1 MGRHTF
7 VLFIHKKKLAMKNL
21 IQNLNRAMF
30 VAILVNLQV
39 EAQVVTVYSGANRG
53 GTSRNFTT
61 AGDYTLTDWD
71 VKSIAI
77 QNGYIVQMANE
88 GGCTGICTYI
98 RNESGSERGILGA
111 RGCSIK
117 ILRNDATNA
126 RLECKLITGD
136 DDLRKGSSVIFQ
148 CLVNGVGTRST
159 RTGPIG
165 SDPGIP
171 NGGSRSLRLNIP
183 GTHPGQV
190 LDCTLKYRSGSS
202 GVPFETT
209 DNWNINNVIITYSSN
224 TITDPIIIYKG
235 KGNPLCRFTAEKTEF
250 KMPVANQ
257 ICN

>member
-1 MGRHTF
+1 
-7 VLFIHKKKLAMKNL
+7 MKNL
-21 IQNLNRAMF
+21 IQNFGQAMF
-30 VAILVNLQV
+30 VAILVNMQA
-39 EAQVVTVYSGANRG
+39 EAQAVTIYSEANMRG
-53 GTSRNFTT
+53 SRRVFTSP
-61 AGDYTLTDWD
+61 GDYTLTDWD
-71 VKSIAI
+71 VKSISI
-77 QNGYIVQMANE
+77 QNGYIVKMANE

-98 RNESGSERGILGA
+98 RNEIGTERGILGA

-117 ILRNDATNA
+117 VIRNDASNA

-148 CLVNGVGTRST
+148 CLVNGTGIRST

-171 NGGSRSLRLNIP
+171 NGGSRSIVLNIP
-183 GTHPGQV
+183 GTHPGQL

-209 DNWNINNVIITYSSN
+209 DNWNVNNIIITYSSG
-224 TITDPIIIYKG
+224 TITDPIIIYRG

>member
-1 MGRHTF
+1 
-7 VLFIHKKKLAMKNL
+7 MKNL
-21 IQNLNRAMF
+21 IQNLSKAMF

-39 EAQVVTVYSGANRG
+39 EAQVVTIYSGANRG

-98 RNESGSERGILGA
+98 RNESGSERSILGA

-117 ILRNDATNA
+117 IIRNDATNA

-183 GTHPGQV
+183 GTQPGQV

-224 TITDPIIIYKG
+224 TMTDPIIIYRG
-235 KGNPLCRFTAEKTEF
+235 TGNPLCRFTAEKTEF

>member
-1 MGRHTF
+1 
-7 VLFIHKKKLAMKNL
+7 MKNL

-117 ILRNDATNA
+117 IYAMTQRMRDWNVSL
-126 RLECKLITGD
+126 
-136 DDLRKGSSVIFQ
+136 S
-148 CLVNGVGTRST
+148 LVMM
-159 RTGPIG
+159 
-165 SDPGIP
+165 
-171 NGGSRSLRLNIP
+171 
-183 GTHPGQV
+183 
-190 LDCTLKYRSGSS
+190 
-202 GVPFETT
+202 
-209 DNWNINNVIITYSSN
+209 
-224 TITDPIIIYKG
+224 IYAKE
-235 KGNPLCRFTAEKTEF
+235 A
-250 KMPVANQ
+250 Q
-257 ICN
+257 